1 MSREKEIVTG
11 LISVIMP
18 VYNSQAYLDEAIQS
32 ILNQTYRKFEFI
44 IINDGSTDNSLE
56 IIKKYKEEDDRII
69 LIDREKRGLIK
80 SLNEGISNT
89 KGQYIARMD
98 SDDVSSPNRFE
109 KQFEF
114 METNQ
119 DIGVCGTWIKIFGDN
134 INTKLGR
141 PSNDD
146 ETLKTTLLFSVP
158 FPHPSVMMRSNA
170 IKGKYEYNL
179 DYDSIEDYKLW
190 LDMSKTTKF
199 STVTEILLKYR
210 YVLTSKSHIAE
221 KDFHQ
226 RFLSTRKIFSEVIL
240 SLGMINTDE
249 EDKIHFIMGLNERI
263 ASNDLEVDKVTKYLI
278 KILDYNRENN
288 LFHKKKLKR
297 LLLKRY
303 IVFIYFKV
311 KRLQLRFLIILF
323 SLKFWNNFFTLC
335 MK

>member
-1 MSREKEIVTG
+1 MSREQEIVTG

-18 VYNSQAYLDEAIQS
+18 VHNSQAYLNEAIQS
-32 ILNQTYRKFEFI
+32 ILNQTYKKFEFI

-56 IIKKYKEEDDRII
+56 IIKKYREEDDRII
-69 LIDREKRGLIK
+69 LINREKRGLIK
-80 SLNEGISNT
+80 SLNEGLSKT

-98 SDDVSSPNRFE
+98 SDDISLPHRFE
-109 KQFEF
+109 RQFDY
-114 METNQ
+114 MESNQ

-158 FPHPSVMMRSNA
+158 FPHPSVMIRSNA
-170 IKGKYEYNL
+170 IKGKYDYNL

-199 STVTEILLKYR
+199 STVPEILLKYR
-210 YVLTSKSHIAE
+210 LVLSSKSHVAE
-221 KDFHQ
+221 KDFYE
-226 RFLSTRKIFSEVIL
+226 RFLSTKKIFSEVVL

-249 EDKIHFIMGLNERI
+249 EDKIHFIMGFNERI
-263 ASNDLEVDKVTKYLI
+263 ASNDLDIDKVAKYLI
-278 KILDYNRENN
+278 KILESN
-288 LFHKKKLKR
+288 LQKNIFHKKKLKR

-303 IVFIYFKV
+303 LVFIYFKI
-311 KRLQLRFLIILF
+311 KILQFRFLIMLF
-323 SLKFWNNFFTLC
+323 SLKFWKNFFTLC